1 MGGMKVASCSTTMRT
16 SIGGRRSCRYASYG
30 RYRATASV
38 HEAAILSST
47 SAQWQTLSVKM
58 SAALL
63 NKRRHVNKN
72 HIFRSDLSKISSS
85 GRNKSKNGRGGW
97 YETWTCCSFKDDS
110 KKKSAL
116 GDHKHRT
123 ARRMRPK
130 HEYNGVFI
138 LLLVNFVIFILDKQ
152 LGYSFISQYLYLN
165 HSSPM
170 PWQFLTAIFCH
181 SSWEH
186 FSQNGIMLYLFGRI
200 VEEDEGT
207 ASVIAAYL
215 LTGAVAMLADLLFI
229 PSQMGSQSGGFL
241 PVLFKG
247 AQQAKVAVVSVG
259 ASGAVFGTS
268 YKKYTFV
275 RFCICL
281 CKDVISFN
289 LFSITGELG

>member
-1 MGGMKVASCSTTMRT
+1 
-16 SIGGRRSCRYASYG
+16 
-30 RYRATASV
+30 
-38 HEAAILSST
+38 
-47 SAQWQTLSVKM
+47 
-58 SAALL
+58 
-63 NKRRHVNKN
+63 
-72 HIFRSDLSKISSS
+72 
-85 GRNKSKNGRGGW
+85 
-97 YETWTCCSFKDDS
+97 
-110 KKKSAL
+110 
-116 GDHKHRT
+116 
-123 ARRMRPK
+123 
-130 HEYNGVFI
+130 
-138 LLLVNFVIFILDKQ
+138 
-152 LGYSFISQYLYLN
+152 
-165 HSSPM
+165 
-170 PWQFLTAIFCH
+170 
-181 SSWEH
+181 
-186 FSQNGIMLYLFGRI
+186 MLYLFGRI